1 MIERITD
8 GTLSELRKKIDSEQ
22 FSEKFVNV
30 LQSKLL
36 ADTNKSNSNDE
47 TEPFLNK
54 FISLF
59 DKIIKTAIYNNNQS
73 LTMPP
78 TDIADGIEKY
88 LIKVKGTDAN
98 AGITDTLI
106 ARYKTAAD
114 AVLAAWVPPG
124 PDYKG
129 NPTLDFID
137 KLREAVK
144 RSASMGDV
152 MFNFALHETIENYKN
167 EKSNGSSATPSAPP
181 VLTTATTVNNDV
193 IKMASTNFDANTTPV
208 VAESVDGSNK
218 SKTRS
223 LMSGLKGLAN
233 LTGMRTP
240 KSTSQVTPIAN
251 AVVAPDKGGRG
262 KRTRKVSRKSMSRKN
277 RRNRA
282 TALTK
287 RNLFL

>member
-1 MIERITD
+1 MSSVIMKKLSGAMTSAIAANGKSLAQQITDEACALLVKQIPDMIDRITE
-8 GTLSELRKKIDSEQ
+8 GTLTQLREKIDSEQ

-59 DKIIKTAIYNNNQS
+59 DKIIQTAIYNNNQS

-78 TDIADGIEKY
+78 KEIVDGIEKY
-88 LIKVKGTDAN
+88 LNKVKDTDTN
-98 AGITDTLI
+98 ADVTDTLI
-106 ARYKTAAD
+106 ARYETAAD

-124 PDYKG
+124 PEYKG

-144 RSASMGDV
+144 RSASIGDV
-152 MFNFALHETIENYKN
+152 LFNFALHETIENYKSKN
-167 EKSNGSSATPSAPP
+167 PMSSA
-181 VLTTATTVNNDV
+181 
-193 IKMASTNFDANTTPV
+193 PV
-208 VAESVDGSNK
+208 VATAVKVGKSSNEV
-218 SKTRS
+218 
-223 LMSGLKGLAN
+223 
-233 LTGMRTP
+233 P
-240 KSTSQVTPIAN
+240 EVTATLLPEPTAPI
-251 AVVAPDKGGRG
+251 KGGRG

-277 RRNRA
+277 RPNRPSM
-282 TALTK
+282 LTK